1 MGDDDDPSI
10 AAEPAY
16 GFFGVYHPCDQHPTA
31 QQFPIFDLEEVRRI
45 AAEIRP
51 NTSRFVMKEHAK
63 GARIRN
69 DKEQLPEADQ
79 HREMFSWAIQSEL
92 IEVLGSDP
100 YRAMALAYVLCAH
113 YSTRAFVIVAPM
125 IRNPRWEPLSRSNR
139 DDAAPESQDAAE
151 QREQFTRTWATET
164 LEAMAGVPDDLPD
177 LNRNLA
183 SLDNAALAEQAHAFI
198 TELTARLEH
207 PPPAALMPNHELC
220 FVAWEALNALAA
232 RGLLQIKIK
241 QGRRYVP
248 LNRGSLPSRPPAT
261 PSKFGS
267 RPTHRRRNNHPQSRR
282 ALALPM
288 K

>member
-1 MGDDDDPSI
+1 MGKTDDPSI
-10 AAEPAY
+10 TTEPTY

-31 QQFPIFDLEEVRRI
+31 QHFPIFDLEEVRRI

-69 DKEQLPEADQ
+69 GKEQLPEANQ

-92 IEVLGSDP
+92 IEVLGADP
-100 YRAMALAYVLCAH
+100 HRAMALAYVLCEH
-113 YSTRAFVIVAPM
+113 YGTKAFVLVAPHDPEAPDGDLYPDQIVTM
-125 IRNPRWEPLSRSNR
+125 PPLNPKMPL
-139 DDAAPESQDAAE
+139 DK
-151 QREQFTRTWATET
+151 REQFIQGWVGET
-164 LEAMAGVPDDLPD
+164 LDAIAGILDEPPD
-177 LNRNLA
+177 LNRDLA

-207 PPPAALMPNHELC
+207 PPPAALMPNHELR

-248 LNRGSLPSRPPAT
+248 LDPREFAVNTTDDAIEIRIKPDPRT
-261 PSKFGS
+261 K
-267 RPTHRRRNNHPQSRR
+267 
-282 ALALPM
+282 

>member
-1 MGDDDDPSI
+1 MGDDDDPSVTT
-10 AAEPAY
+10 EPAY
-16 GFFGVYHPCDQHPTA
+16 GCFGVYHPCDQHPTA

-63 GARIRN
+63 GARMRN
-69 DKEQLPEADQ
+69 AKEQLPEADQ

-92 IEVLGSDP
+92 IEVLGIDLH
-100 YRAMALAYVLCAH
+100 RAMALAYVLCEH
-113 YSTRAFVIVAPM
+113 YSTRAFVIVAPHDPQSPDGNLYPDQIVTM
-125 IRNPRWEPLSRSNR
+125 PPLNPKMPP
-139 DDAAPESQDAAE
+139 DK
-151 QREQFTRTWATET
+151 REQFIHDWVTET
-164 LEAMAGVPDDLPD
+164 LEAMAGLSDDPLD

-183 SLDNAALAEQAHAFI
+183 SLDNATLAEQAHAFI

-207 PPPAALMPNHELC
+207 PAPAALMANHELC

-248 LNRGSLPSRPPAT
+248 LDPREFAVKTTDDTIEIRIKPDQ
-261 PSKFGS
+261 
-267 RPTHRRRNNHPQSRR
+267 PT
-282 ALALPM
+282 
-288 K
+288 KK